1 MEEMIIEETIYL
13 DNAATSFPK
22 PDVVRQQMATFCRQ
36 SGVNPGRSG
45 CDLGLRAEAM
55 VFGTRNKLTDF
66 FNRSLVEAGVKKDP
80 NRLCFTPNATAS
92 LNLIVNGTLHP
103 GDHVVTTIVEHN
115 SVIRPVN
122 HAVKR
127 GVEATYIGA
136 DPEGYVNPEDIRQ
149 AIKNNTRLVI
159 VNHASNVIGVVQ
171 DMQAIGA
178 VCREEGVP
186 FAVDVAQTA
195 GILPID
201 MPECNISFLAF
212 TGHKGLFGPTGIGGI
227 CVADDAEI
235 EFSLYGGT
243 GVRSAHPYHI
253 EEWPH
258 RLEAGTQNLGGIAG
272 LSAAQ
277 DWLAE
282 KGIENIYNHEIRLLA
297 MLMDGLMGIQGVTLY
312 GHTRTDRRVAVCSF
326 NIEGR
331 DPSEVGT
338 YLDVDY
344 SILTRTGLECAPL
357 IHKHIGTF
365 PKGTVRFSIGPFNTE
380 THIEHAIRS
389 VAEIAKQASR

>member
-1 MEEMIIEETIYL
+1 MLGTIYL

-22 PDVVRQQMATFCRQ
+22 PEVVREAMGSFCRQ

-55 VFGTRNKLTDF
+55 VYGTRRKLSSF
-66 FNRSLVEAGVKKDP
+66 FNKSLEEAGIDKDP

-92 LNLIVNGTLHP
+92 LNLIVNGTLGS

-122 HAVKR
+122 HASLR
-127 GVEATYIGA
+127 GVESTFVEA
-136 DPEGYVNPEDIRQ
+136 DGEGYVDPEDIRR
-149 AIKNNTRLVI
+149 AIKKNTRLVI

-171 DMQAIGA
+171 DIKAIGA
-178 VCREEGVP
+178 VCKDEGVP
-186 FAVDVAQTA
+186 FAIDAAQTA
-195 GILPID
+195 GVLPID

-253 EEWPH
+253 RDWPH

-272 LSAAQ
+272 LNAAQ

-282 KGIENIYNHEIRLLA
+282 KGVLNIYEHEISLVSALIE
-297 MLMDGLMGIQGVTLY
+297 GLSEIKGVTVK
-312 GHTRTDRRVAVCSF
+312 GHKRSDRRVAVCSF
-326 NIEGR
+326 TIDGR
-331 DPSEVGT
+331 NPAEVGT
-338 YLDVDY
+338 FLDVDY
-344 SILTRTGLECAPL
+344 GILTRTGLECAPL
-357 IHKHIGTF
+357 IHKHIGTY
-365 PKGTVRFSIGPFNTE
+365 PKGTVRFSVGPFNTE
-380 THIEHAIRS
+380 EHIKKAIEA
-389 VAEIAKQASR
+389 VYEIANQ